1 VVDNGPSSPLGPQ
14 TQPPPSQCHLELAAA
29 ETGAGAAKEEGR
41 RRLLHSCRGAK
52 RSLGEV
58 REVRLLPMKCWTGM
72 DLNSLSLMISS
83 LGAGGS
89 C

>member
-1 VVDNGPSSPLGPQ
+1 VADNGPSSPLG
-14 TQPPPSQCHLELAAA
+14 TPPSQCHLELAAA
-29 ETGAGAAKEEGR
+29 EIGAGAAEEEGR
-41 RRLLHSCRGAK
+41 RRLLHSCRGAR

-58 REVRLLPMKCWTGM
+58 REVRLPMKVWAGM